1 MTPRYISDTKSHFF
15 PKKVVFEGQKQAFKE
30 TFRKFRTRLGCG
42 NFLPFIWSL
51 GGKFVRFASKIQY
64 IENSLTVHE
73 TVHRILWMWMF
84 WNLKVPTLPYHTS
97 LFSGELKTNENVRFP
112 LEINRRISIF
122 LPYACCQG
130 GDWFKWGKKFTDRQA
145 SRKRKIKIY

>member
-1 MTPRYISDTKSHFF
+1 MMPVLLLTFIITSRRQICEVFSDLLHLSMSLTDDN
-15 PKKVVFEGQKQAFKE
+15 
-30 TFRKFRTRLGCG
+30 C
-42 NFLPFIWSL
+42 LPFIWRFFR
-51 GGKFVRFASKIQY
+51 KFVRFASKRQY
-64 IENSLTVHE
+64 IENSLPAHKTVQG
-73 TVHRILWMWMF
+73 ILWMWMF

-97 LFSGELKTNENVRFP
+97 LFSRELKTNENVRFP

-145 SRKRKIKIY
+145 SRKSVKDKM